1 MGLSKGNSKLPKT
14 TGIFNL
20 PAIQTC
26 SNCFDCR
33 KYCYALKA
41 ERMYPNVLP
50 SRMSNWR
57 DSLGQ
62 LFVNKTVLRIIKL
75 NVDTIRIHESGE
87 FFSQAYWL
95 KWVSIAK
102 QLPGIQFYAYTKSIE
117 LDFSE
122 RPANLRIIASV
133 PGNFGLDGTALV
145 VKDKNVKLKGFFT
158 CQGNCKVC
166 SYCNKSKGFVKVA
179 FPLH

>member
-14 TGIFNL
+14 MGIFNL

-26 SNCFDCR
+26 SNCLECKEF
-33 KYCYALKA
+33 CYALKA

-50 SRMSNWR
+50 SRMNNWG
-57 DSLGQ
+57 DSLNQ
-62 LFVNKTVLRIIKL
+62 LFVNKMVSKIIRLK
-75 NVDTIRIHESGE
+75 VKTIRLHESGD
-87 FFSQAYWL
+87 FFSQAYFF
-95 KWVSIAK
+95 KWAEIAK
-102 QLPGIQFYAYTKSIE
+102 QLPDIQFYTYTKAVNIN
-117 LDFSE
+117 FSM

-133 PGNFGLDGTALV
+133 PGDFGLDGTALV
-145 VKDKNVKLKGFFT
+145 VKDKTVKLKGFFT

-166 SYCNKSKGFVKVA
+166 SYCNKSKGFIKVA